1 MQRLRRRNRT
11 WTSSWAILEEY
22 HCAEAPT
29 AGSFTLGRRWPKAQG
44 LDEVLGD
51 AAAVSHI
58 EKVQVTLAQSIAA
71 MEADDEAALRAEKE
85 EAGGEQ
91 EGGRRSPKAK
101 KPAKE
106 AAAAAKK
113 RKGGAKGAAGPAK
126 GVKKPRVSEAA
137 AARRRLAEAIA
148 ATALSDSDEG
158 SAEDGSSDEDG
169 SDSDDIEFAD
179 SSDDE
184 AAGDVE

>member
-1 MQRLRRRNRT
+1 MQRLRRRNLT

-29 AGSFTLGRRWPKAQG
+29 AGSFALGRRWPKAQG

-71 MEADDEAALRAEKE
+71 MEADEEEALRAEKE
-85 EAGGEQ
+85 AVGKQ

-106 AAAAAKK
+106 AAAGAKE

-137 AARRRLAEAIA
+137 AARRRMGEANRR
-148 ATALSDSDEG
+148 
-158 SAEDGSSDEDG
+158 
-169 SDSDDIEFAD
+169 
-179 SSDDE
+179 
-184 AAGDVE
+184 

>member
-1 MQRLRRRNRT
+1 
-11 WTSSWAILEEY
+11 
-22 HCAEAPT
+22 
-29 AGSFTLGRRWPKAQG
+29 
-44 LDEVLGD
+44 VLGD

-71 MEADDEAALRAEKE
+71 MEADEEEALRAEKE
-85 EAGGEQ
+85 AVGKQ

-106 AAAAAKK
+106 AAAGAKE